1 MILIN
6 AQKHIKVKL
15 WHLIIIAAL
24 SVVAR
29 VILLG
34 DYIGHDDAYIYL
46 RYAKN
51 ISAGHGWSFNPGE
64 PSYGTTSPLWTL
76 ILVFGNVL
84 GFGADNF
91 GVLISLLALFFIP
104 IIGYYLISLFTEED
118 IKSFAY
124 ACSLATLPWIIR
136 WSGTVMETTLATF
149 LAMLFVYLAYKYK
162 KRPILSLIGGLMF
175 LVRPEL
181 VIVWLFS
188 IISKNLKNVI
198 LNVCYFLLP
207 VIPWLIFAYIT
218 FGQITPNTLIKASA
232 PILHIGVKP
241 LMQIGATF
249 SVFLPVFVYIL
260 FVNYKDFLLSIRKY
274 WRISLVVITLI
285 LYYVWRTNGLQSPA
299 RYMNFSYPLAAMF
312 IFLPIKRVKQLLSA
326 LVILIIC
333 YALISGFFIVPKIDM
348 FQNGYKNAHILAAKW
363 LSGHSAQDDK
373 VFVLLDIGII
383 GYYCDRYIIDWGG
396 LATPYIPKNFKNVED
411 AVISTKPKFFV
422 HTQRSSSWA
431 ALRQYKRLNLIPI
444 IEFFMP
450 PTGVGVFEPK
460 YTSIYKVEY

>member
-84 GFGADNF
+84 GFGAVNF

-104 IIGYYLISLFTEED
+104 IIGYYLISLFTGED

-149 LAMLFVYLAYKYK
+149 LAMLFVY
-162 KRPILSLIGGLMF
+162 
-175 LVRPEL
+175 
-181 VIVWLFS
+181 
-188 IISKNLKNVI
+188 
-198 LNVCYFLLP
+198 
-207 VIPWLIFAYIT
+207 
-218 FGQITPNTLIKASA
+218 
-232 PILHIGVKP
+232 
-241 LMQIGATF
+241 
-249 SVFLPVFVYIL
+249 
-260 FVNYKDFLLSIRKY
+260 
-274 WRISLVVITLI
+274 
-285 LYYVWRTNGLQSPA
+285 
-299 RYMNFSYPLAAMF
+299 
-312 IFLPIKRVKQLLSA
+312 
-326 LVILIIC
+326 
-333 YALISGFFIVPKIDM
+333 
-348 FQNGYKNAHILAAKW
+348 
-363 LSGHSAQDDK
+363 
-373 VFVLLDIGII
+373 
-383 GYYCDRYIIDWGG
+383 
-396 LATPYIPKNFKNVED
+396 
-411 AVISTKPKFFV
+411 
-422 HTQRSSSWA
+422 
-431 ALRQYKRLNLIPI
+431 
-444 IEFFMP
+444 
-450 PTGVGVFEPK
+450 
-460 YTSIYKVEY
+460 